1 LNPEANPE
9 PSPEPSPIEI
19 VAIGAS
25 LGGLRALRTLLSGL
39 PPDLGCSVVIAQ
51 HRRSDPEGRLCELL
65 GSHCS
70 LPVLEP
76 EDKTPLEP
84 NHVYVAPSDY
94 HMLVDGGLLALSVD
108 PPVLFSRPSID
119 VLFESVADAFGER
132 AVGVVLTNSS
142 EDCAAGAAAIKRAGG
157 RVYVEDPTSAES
169 PVGPLAVLGR
179 TPVDGVLPVERLATV
194 VADLCHACEPP
205 TRARSVSHRGKPR
218 TRTRPSGAF

>member
-1 LNPEANPE
+1 LISDANPHA
-9 PSPEPSPIEI
+9 SSGANSIEI

-25 LGGLRALRTLLSGL
+25 LGGLRALRTLLGAL
-39 PPDLGCSVVIAQ
+39 PADLGCSVVIAQ
-51 HRRSDPEGRLCELL
+51 HRRADPDGRLCELL
-65 GSHCS
+65 GTHCC

-76 EDKTPLEP
+76 EDKTPIEP

-94 HMLVDGGLLALSVD
+94 HMLVDRDLLALSVD

-119 VLFESVADAFGER
+119 VLFESVADAYGEH

-142 EDCAAGAAAIKRAGG
+142 EDCAAGAAAIKSAGG

-179 TPVDGVLPVERLATV
+179 TAVDGVMPVEGLASV
-194 VADLCHACEPP
+194 VAELCQACGP
-205 TRARSVSHRGKPR
+205 TTGGGYVGRRGKPG